1 MGDVHPPTLPQR
13 RRYYFDTNAL
23 LARFLTRVPGSAMV
37 RSLCEPNAHHTLL
50 LAEIT
55 EVELCATLNQLRRGG
70 GLRTRTC
77 ERLIAIFWQQV
88 SAGEYAILP
97 VTAAIVHRAAALCAV
112 HSLRG
117 YDAVQLSCAL
127 AGRDAARLADADAKV
142 SAAGAVAGDPIFLT
156 ADKRLQQA
164 ALAEGFVLLDP
175 ASGDANLA
183 TP

>member
-1 MGDVHPPTLPQR
+1 MDDVPSPTFPQR

-37 RSLCEPNAHHTLL
+37 RALCEPDAHHTLL

-77 ERLIAIFWQQV
+77 ERLITIFWQQA

-97 VTAAIVHRAAALCAV
+97 ITTDIVRRAAALCAV

-127 AGRDAARLADADAKV
+127 AARDAARLADADADA
-142 SAAGAVAGDPIFLT
+142 SAEGAVAGDPIFLT

-164 ALAEGFVLLDP
+164 VLAEGFV
-175 ASGDANLA
+175 
-183 TP
+183 

>member
-1 MGDVHPPTLPQR
+1 MGDVHSPALPQR

-37 RSLCEPNAHHTLL
+37 RALCEPDAHHTLL

-77 ERLIAIFWQQV
+77 ERLITIFWQQT

-97 VTAAIVHRAAALCAV
+97 ITTEIVRRAAALCAV

-127 AGRDAARLADADAKV
+127 VARDAARLADADADA
-142 SAAGAVAGDPIFLT
+142 SAEGVVAGDPIFLT

-164 ALAEGFVLLDP
+164 VLAEGFVLLDP
-175 ASGDANLA
+175 TSGDTN
-183 TP
+183 

>member
-1 MGDVHPPTLPQR
+1 MSDVHPPTIPQS

-23 LARFLTRVPGSAMV
+23 LARFLTRVPGSAVV
-37 RSLCEPNAHHTLL
+37 RALCEPDAHHTLL

-55 EVELCATLNQLRRGG
+55 EAELCATLNQLRRGG
-70 GLRTRTC
+70 GLRTKTC

-97 VTAAIVHRAAALCAV
+97 ITTAIIHRAAELCAT
-112 HSLRG
+112 HALRG

-127 AGRDAARLADADAKV
+127 AARDAARLADADADA
-142 SAAGAVAGDPIFLT
+142 STESMFAGDPIFLT

-164 ALAEGFVLLDP
+164 VLAEGFVLIDP
-175 ASGDANLA
+175 TRGNPNQA
-183 TP
+183 TS

>member
-1 MGDVHPPTLPQR
+1 MGDVPPPTLPQR
-13 RRYYFDTNAL
+13 RRYYLDTNAL
-23 LARFLTRVPGSAMV
+23 LTRFLTRIPGSAMV
-37 RSLCEPNAHHTLL
+37 RALCEPNAHHTLL

-70 GLRTRTC
+70 GLRATST

-88 SAGEYAILP
+88 NSGEYAILP
-97 VTAAIVHRAAALCAV
+97 VTTAIVHRAAALCAV

-127 AGRDAARLADADAKV
+127 AARDAARLADANTGV
-142 SAAGAVAGDPIFLT
+142 TSNGSVTGDPIFLT

-164 ALAEGFVLLDP
+164 VVAEGFVLLDP
-175 ASGDANLA
+175 TSGDPN
-183 TP
+183 